1 MLRYKIML
9 KKYAAEIM
17 IAICIIASIALAIAF
32 PNTDIEIHHSEAA
45 YEQN

>member
-32 PNTDIEIHHSEAA
+32 PNTDIEIHKEAA